1 MSNQGFKPRKLYGSL
16 TNKLEQFQKL
26 YEEIMH
32 EIQPK
37 PAERAELRSL
47 SPRTFSKLVQENFGD
62 DDTVKETPKQSL
74 YRDIT

>member
-16 TNKLEQFQKL
+16 TSKLEQFQKL
-26 YEEIMH
+26 YEEIMQ
-32 EIQPK
+32 EIQAK
-37 PAERAELRSL
+37 PSERTELRSL

-62 DDTVKETPKQSL
+62 DDSVKETPKQSL